1 MPKLSNQKGHH
12 YLKEMAPI
20 CEIQKHINFHLARH
34 TFATTVALSN
44 GIPIETVS
52 KILRHKKFST
62 TQIYAKVVERKL
74 SDDMEMLQQK
84 IHAQVNE
91 EDAYGEIGIRQFYD
105 LFLLLI
111 LVTIFYILRKNKVSI
126 GMLVKLQI

>member
-1 MPKLSNQKGHH
+1 
-12 YLKEMAPI
+12 MAPI
-20 CEIQKHINFHLARH
+20 CEIQKHITFHLARH

-44 GIPIETVS
+44 GMPIETVS
-52 KILRHKKFST
+52 KILRHKKLSA

-91 EDAYGEIGIRQFYD
+91 EDAQGEIGIRQFYD
-105 LFLLLI
+105 LILL
-111 LVTIFYILRKNKVSI
+111 VNPC
-126 GMLVKLQI
+126 